1 VSESGK
7 ESSEHLEIRGKP
19 QSVRRLNRKTLAFA
33 AGGVLAVVFFTTVW
47 TLRGSHGQQMLSS
60 SESHNVDHVSKP
72 EGLDTL
78 PRDYGSVANYPK
90 LGPPSGELGRPV
102 VKAEKLAGLAPL
114 PERANFRPD
123 PEEDAARTE
132 SLRQESEIKE
142 AAKAPVFF
150 QLNQRE
156 RAMLKPGSEE
166 SPLAHAQNDLMAG
179 QSTTVTPTDSS
190 AREKPDRKEAFLD
203 RATDSILYASGTLQV
218 PRSADELLAGTVIPA
233 ALVTGINSDLPGE
246 VIATVTES
254 VYDSVT
260 GQRTLIPQG
269 SRLLGQYDSQVAFG
283 QQRLLLVWTRLI
295 RPDGSSIV
303 LDRLPGVDAEGHAGL
318 EDQVNWHWGRIFA
331 GAAMST
337 LVGVAAALAT
347 PDRTNGTGTVVIGTQ
362 QSVQDS
368 VNQVG
373 QQITRRNID
382 IQPTLTIRPGFVLRV
397 IVNKDLILRPYP
409 ADSVEREAS

>member
-1 VSESGK
+1 MSESGK
-7 ESSEHLEIRGKP
+7 ESPEHLEIRGKP
-19 QSVRRLNRKTLAFA
+19 QPVRRLNRKTLAFA
-33 AGGVLAVVFFTTVW
+33 AGGVFVVVLCTTVW
-47 TLRGSHGQQMLSS
+47 TLRGSHRGQGLST
-60 SESHNVDHVSKP
+60 SEPHNVDHVSKP
-72 EGLDTL
+72 EGLDAL
-78 PRDYGSVANYPK
+78 PKDYSRIPK

-114 PERANFRPD
+114 PERASFRPD

-132 SLRQESEIKE
+132 SLRQESETKE

-156 RAMLKPGSEE
+156 RALLKPSSEE
-166 SPLAHAQNDLMAG
+166 SPAALPQNDLMEA
-179 QSTTVTPTDSS
+179 QSSAPRGDAS
-190 AREKPDRKEAFLD
+190 AREKSDRKQAFLD
-203 RATDSILYASGTLQV
+203 RAADSVLYASGTLQV

-233 ALVTGINSDLPGE
+233 ALVTGINSDLPGQ

-254 VYDSVT
+254 VYDTVT
-260 GQRTLIPQG
+260 GQKTLIPQG
-269 SRLLGQYDSQVAFG
+269 SRLMGQYDSQIAFG
-283 QQRLLLVWTRLI
+283 QRRLLLVWTRLI
-295 RPDGSSIV
+295 RPDGSSII

-318 EDQVNWHWGRIFA
+318 EDKVDWHWDRIFA
-331 GAAMST
+331 GAAVST

-347 PDRTNGTGTVVIGTQ
+347 PDRTTNGSGTVVIATQ

-373 QQITRRNID
+373 QQITRRNLD
-382 IQPTLTIRPGFVLRV
+382 IQPTLSIRPGFVLRV

-409 ADSVEREAS
+409 SGSAAQDLL

>member
-1 VSESGK
+1 
-7 ESSEHLEIRGKP
+7 
-19 QSVRRLNRKTLAFA
+19 
-33 AGGVLAVVFFTTVW
+33 
-47 TLRGSHGQQMLSS
+47 
-60 SESHNVDHVSKP
+60 
-72 EGLDTL
+72 
-78 PRDYGSVANYPK
+78 
-90 LGPPSGELGRPV
+90 
-102 VKAEKLAGLAPL
+102 
-114 PERANFRPD
+114 
-123 PEEDAARTE
+123 
-132 SLRQESEIKE
+132 
-142 AAKAPVFF
+142 
-150 QLNQRE
+150 
-156 RAMLKPGSEE
+156 MLKPGSEE